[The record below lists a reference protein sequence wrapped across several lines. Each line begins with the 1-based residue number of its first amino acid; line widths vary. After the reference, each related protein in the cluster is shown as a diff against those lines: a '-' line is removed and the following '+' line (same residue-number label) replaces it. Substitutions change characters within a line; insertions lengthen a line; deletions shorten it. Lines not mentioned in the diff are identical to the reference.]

1 MVHRDIKPAN
11 LLLQHEPGTETIQVK
26 ILDFGLARLQHA
38 EKQTTPTI
46 VVKENTVM
54 GTPDFLSPEQSKDL
68 HEVDIRSDL
77 YSLGCTFYYLLSG
90 TVPYPGGKT
99 VDKLIRHHSEPAR
112 PIEELRPDVPKK
124 IANIVRKLMAK
135 KAEDR
140 FQTPD
145 ELMDALAPHAAPS
158 VMDWPIAPPASPS
171 ERSSQEEIEQAEE
184 VQVDT
189 EPRAQATTQISDH
202 DSILE
207 WADETRKKR
216 RKTRRAVISVAVV
229 LAGLLALGV
238 AALVTWVLLQSP

>member
-1 MVHRDIKPAN
+1 
-11 LLLQHEPGTETIQVK
+11 
-26 ILDFGLARLQHA
+26 
-38 EKQTTPTI
+38 
-46 VVKENTVM
+46 M
-54 GTPDFLSPEQSKDL
+54 GTPDFLSPEQSKNL

-90 TVPYPGGKT
+90 TVPYAGGQT
-99 VDKLIRHHSEPAR
+99 ADKLVRHHNEPAR

-124 IANIVRKLMAK
+124 IATILRKLMAK

-158 VMDWPIAPPASPS
+158 VMDWPIAPPESPA
-171 ERSSQEEIEQAEE
+171 ERSSREDIEPAEE

-189 EPRAQATTQISDH
+189 EPRAQGTTQIGDH

-216 RKTRRAVISVAVV
+216 RRTRRAVISVAVGLV
-229 LAGLLALGV
+229 GLLALGV
-238 AALVTWVLLQSP
+238 AGLVTWMLLQSP